1 MVQKEASEMPKSRVS
16 LHEKLEELLGSE
28 AVYYQPPASV
38 KLSYPAI
45 IYTRNRIQNRHAN
58 NEVYGQNISYTVTVI
73 DRNPD
78 SEIVQKV
85 SLLPMCAHDRH
96 YAAENLNHDVFTLY
110 Y

>member
-1 MVQKEASEMPKSRVS
+1 MPKSRVS

-85 SLLPMCAHDRH
+85 SLLPMCVHDRH
-96 YAAENLNHDVFTLY
+96 YVAENLNHDVFTLY